1 MKIYLINSLII
12 ALAVGIHYEVLFQ
25 LSRRIPSLNIASRF
39 KVIIGVFGAL
49 CAHVAEIWLFG
60 LAYYWLSRDNS
71 LGTLSGNYAGTIEDS
86 VYFSFSSYTSL
97 GIGDIEPLGD
107 LRFLAGLESLL
118 GLVLISWTAS
128 FLFLEMTRYWK
139 QV

>member
-25 LSRRIPSLNIASRF
+25 LSRRVPSLNIASRF

-49 CAHVAEIWLFG
+49 CAHVAEIWLF
-60 LAYYWLSRDNS
+60 YYWLSRDNS

-139 QV
+139 ET